1 MSEAFP
7 IIPDLPP
14 SRTFRRK
21 GAESKADRIAKKAA
35 TKPAKKK
42 GNPSAEGI
50 IPPVGSTEP
59 VAEPVAKSLQEG
71 KGRRR
76 VEIWVD
82 ERERSIKDALASL
95 GGSIPVVSKVM
106 PIGDM
111 AFVEA
116 GDSGQ
121 DAKMVQ
127 LYERKSIADLL
138 ASIMDGRYKEQSY
151 RMLGSVDLPAHNMVY
166 VLEGDLGGL
175 GAAEKQR
182 FYSAMTSIQFFK
194 GMSVLRTASVEETAE
209 LLLRMAE
216 KVERE
221 WNEKRSEAALQVGR
235 EYVQHGAALIK
246 RQNVSRENIGEIML
260 CCIPGVSAVYAKAVL
275 ARFGGSF
282 QELVRNVRPEGVDT
296 GEIDEGRSDSEVV
309 KLDSGEERRNL
320 DEGRSDS
327 EVMKLDSGV
336 QRSNLWKD
344 IRGSNGRRIP
354 ANLVSRIQEMLA

>member
-7 IIPDLPP
+7 VIPDLPP

-21 GAESKADRIAKKAA
+21 GAESKADRVAKQVAKKADKKTA
-35 TKPAKKK
+35 AKPSQIK
-42 GNPSAEGI
+42 GAPRAEGI

-59 VAEPVAKSLQEG
+59 VSETFVESLQEG
-71 KGRRR
+71 KARRR

-82 ERERSIKDALASL
+82 ERERGIKDALASL

-111 AFVEA
+111 ALVESSSGES
-116 GDSGQ
+116 GDSV
-121 DAKMVQ
+121 KMVQ

-166 VLEGDLGGL
+166 ILEGGLGGL
-175 GAAEKQR
+175 SAAEKQR

-246 RQNVSRENIGEIML
+246 RQNVSRDNVGEIML
-260 CCIPGVSAVYAKAVL
+260 CCIPGISAVYAKAVL
-275 ARFGGSF
+275 ARFGGSLS
-282 QELVRNVRPEGVDT
+282 ELVRNVRPEGVDT
-296 GEIDEGRSDSEVV
+296 GEI
-309 KLDSGEERRNL
+309 
-320 DEGRSDS
+320 
-327 EVMKLDSGV
+327 
-336 QRSNLWKD
+336 WKD

-354 ANLVSRIQEMLA
+354 VNLILQIREMLA

>member
-7 IIPDLPP
+7 VIPDLPTT
-14 SRTFRRK
+14 RTFRRK
-21 GAESKADRIAKKAA
+21 GAESKADRIAKQVAKKADKKAA
-35 TKPAKKK
+35 AKPSKKK
-42 GNPSAEGI
+42 GAPSAEGI
-50 IPPVGSTEP
+50 IPPVGNAQP
-59 VAEPVAKSLQEG
+59 VVESLQEG
-71 KGRRR
+71 VFQGGRRCI
-76 VEIWVD
+76 EIWVD
-82 ERERSIKDALASL
+82 ERERGIKDALASL

-111 AFVEA
+111 ALVESGGSGES
-116 GDSGQ
+116 GDSV
-121 DAKMVQ
+121 KMVQ

-151 RMLGSVDLPAHNMVY
+151 RMLGSVDLPLHNMVY
-166 VLEGDLGGL
+166 ILEGGL
-175 GAAEKQR
+175 GGVSAAEKQR

-275 ARFGGSF
+275 ARFGGSLS
-282 QELVRNVRPEGVDT
+282 ELVRNVRDGPT
-296 GEIDEGRSDSEVV
+296 GEV
-309 KLDSGEERRNL
+309 
-320 DEGRSDS
+320 
-327 EVMKLDSGV
+327 
-336 QRSNLWKD
+336 WKD

-354 ANLVSRIQEMLA
+354 ANLVSRIHEMLA

>member
-50 IPPVGSTEP
+50 TPNEQPPVGSTEP
-59 VAEPVAKSLQEG
+59 VAETVAKSLQEG
-71 KGRRR
+71 KAKRR

-82 ERERSIKDALASL
+82 ERERAIKDALASL

-111 AFVEA
+111 AFVEV

-166 VLEGDLGGL
+166 VLEGGLGGL

-282 QELVRNVRPEGVDT
+282 QELVRNVQPEGVDT
-296 GEIDEGRSDSEVV
+296 GEIDEGRS
-309 KLDSGEERRNL
+309 G
-320 DEGRSDS
+320 S

-344 IRGSNGRRIP
+344 IRGSNKRRIP